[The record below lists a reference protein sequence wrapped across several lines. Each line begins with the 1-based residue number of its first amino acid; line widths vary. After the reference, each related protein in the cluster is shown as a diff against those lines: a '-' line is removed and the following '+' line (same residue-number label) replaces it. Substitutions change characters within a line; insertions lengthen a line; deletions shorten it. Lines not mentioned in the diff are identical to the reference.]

1 VRRPLLGRLSEYAGG
16 DEQYAFLDATGVVEA
31 EQSHCDSGNRSAR
44 LNATADELKMIV
56 PVIPT
61 RVEQPLDRA
70 GPLVDRSQV
79 ASLPKIAQ
87 RASVRQ
93 VVNSGA
99 ATMLL
104 GNNVVD
110 CMRGPGYRLRKEAV
124 LATLARSFS
133 DLTAQG
139 AGDVRRTHGD
149 YLIACR

>member
-1 VRRPLLGRLSEYAGG
+1 VRRPSLGRLSEYTGG
-16 DEQYAFLDATGVVEA
+16 DEQCAFLDATSVVEA
-31 EQSHCDSGNRSAR
+31 EQLHCDSANRSAR
-44 LNATADELKMIV
+44 LNATADKLKMIV

-70 GPLVDRSQV
+70 GRLVDRSQV
-79 ASLPKIAQ
+79 ASLPKIE
-87 RASVRQ
+87 SVRQ
-93 VVNSGA
+93 VVSSGA
-99 ATMLL
+99 ATVLL
-104 GNNVVD
+104 GNNEVD